1 MSCPDSPRRVLLP
14 VLPVLLALALL
25 AGCAADRRS
34 DPADLRGGTLAVAAW
49 SKTLGEEL
57 REGRA
62 GLLFLP
68 LIEPEVGGAGH
79 ALARTW
85 ERSADSRSWT
95 LRLRQDVRW
104 EDGQPVTAADVKF
117 ALDVFQHS
125 SVSRLSPLRVDAADD
140 STVLIQADH
149 PIRTGDLD
157 WLHALP
163 RHLLG
168 EADPAKFAS
177 WPFWEEPVGNGP
189 YRLVRHVPATA
200 AEFGVSETYT
210 GPRPR
215 LDGVLL
221 RFGTGAGL
229 TDLLSGHVDIMS
241 LMTPADAMKVS
252 ADPRFRLSTL
262 FWPGIQV
269 AILWRNDH
277 PLFADPRVR
286 RALTMAIDRRTLA
299 QVLGLPEDTPI
310 SDAIHTPR
318 QIREGRLPE
327 PLPYDTA
334 AARELLAQAGW
345 EDRDGDGILE
355 REGRPF
361 RFTLLAPDMG
371 FGTQQSAIYLG
382 DQLRRIGV
390 DARIMPLDYTIAIQ
404 RMRDGNFEAVLERV
418 FLQPW
423 GLQRLF
429 GQDGENRL
437 RYRDAE
443 FSALAEHALSL
454 ADPDDDPAAYARMTE
469 LFRRDMP
476 VTTLFPLTGM
486 AAVHRRVGGF
496 GAVRW
501 SADMAFH
508 ELWIEGHER

>member
-1 MSCPDSPRRVLLP
+1 MQCPDSPHP
-14 VLPVLLALALL
+14 VLSVLFVLALL
-25 AGCAADRRS
+25 SGCAADRRN
-34 DPADLRGGTLAVAAW
+34 DPAELRGGTLAVSAW
-49 SKTLGEEL
+49 SKTLGEEVRDGMG
-57 REGRA
+57 RE
-62 GLLFLP
+62 LLFRP
-68 LIEPEVGGAGH
+68 LIEAGEGDAGH

-85 ERSADSRSWT
+85 SRSADSRSWT

-104 EDGQPVTAADVKF
+104 EDGQLVTAADVKF
-117 ALDVFQHS
+117 ALDLFQHS
-125 SVSRLSPLRVDAADD
+125 MVSRLSPLRVEAADD
-140 STVLIQADH
+140 STVVIQADH
-149 PIRTGDLD
+149 PVRTGDLA
-157 WLHALP
+157 WLQALP
-163 RHLLG
+163 RHLLK
-168 EADPAKFAS
+168 EADPATFAS
-177 WPFWEEPVGNGP
+177 WPFWDNPVGNGP
-189 YRLVRHVPATA
+189 YRLVRHMPGTA
-200 AEFGVSETYT
+200 AEFAVSETYT

-221 RFGTGAGL
+221 RFGAGAGL
-229 TDLLSGHVDIMS
+229 TDLLSGQVDLMTI
-241 LMTPADAMKVS
+241 MTPADAMKVS
-252 ADPRFRLSTL
+252 ADPRFRMSPL
-262 FWPGIQV
+262 FWPEMQV

-286 RALTMAIDRRTLA
+286 RALTMAIDRRTLV
-299 QVLGLPEDTPI
+299 QVLGLPETTPI

-334 AARELLAQAGW
+334 AARALLAQAGW

-355 REGRPF
+355 RDGRPF
-361 RFTLLAPDMG
+361 RFTLLAPNMG

-382 DQLRRIGV
+382 DQLRRVGV
-390 DARIMPLDYTIAIQ
+390 DARIMPLDYMIAIE
-404 RMRDGNFEAVLERV
+404 RMRDGEFEAVLERL

-423 GLQRLF
+423 GLQRLL

-454 ADPDDDPAAYARMTE
+454 ADADDDPAAYARMTE

-476 VTTLFPLTGM
+476 VTTLFPLTGLT
-486 AAVHRRVGGF
+486 AVHRRVGGF

-501 SADMAFH
+501 SADMVFSQ
-508 ELWIEGHER
+508 LWIEEREP